1 MYRTMTMLV
10 AAALAAGGCART
22 ATVQSGGEVA
32 PAPQPTTTLP
42 TNGNEVPTGTTLQVR
57 LNQTLGTSQSRVGD
71 PFSATVTTPLSTS
84 SGEVVVPEGAVVHG
98 HVTGLHA
105 SQRAGDQ
112 AAIRLDF
119 DSLSVNGR
127 TYPFDANVTATNL
140 KTQGDTKNETL
151 KKAGVG
157 AAAGAVLGAVL
168 GKGDLGKI
176 ALGGV
181 LGAAAG
187 TAISLGAGDVQAVL
201 PSGTEMT
208 IQSTESVALR

>member
-1 MYRTMTMLV
+1 MYKTMTAIV
-10 AAALAAGGCART
+10 AAAFAASACARS

-32 PAPQPTTTLP
+32 PAPQPTTNLP
-42 TNGNEVPTGTTLQVR
+42 TSTGEVPNGSTLQVR
-57 LNQTLGTSQSRVGD
+57 LNETLGTSQSKVGD
-71 PFSATVTTPLSTS
+71 PFTATVSTPLSTS
-84 SGEVVVPEGAVVHG
+84 SGQVVVPEGAVVHG

-105 SQRAGDQ
+105 SSNAGDQ

-127 TYPFDANVTATNL
+127 SYPFDAKITATNL
-140 KTQGDTKNETL
+140 QTKGDTKNETL
-151 KKAGVG
+151 KKAGIG

-168 GKGDLGKI
+168 GEGDLGKI

-187 TAISLGAGDVQAVL
+187 TAISLGAGDVQ
-201 PSGTEMT
+201 
-208 IQSTESVALR
+208 

>member
-1 MYRTMTMLV
+1 MTAII
-10 AAALAAGGCART
+10 AAAFAAGACART

-42 TNGNEVPTGTTLQVR
+42 TNTGEVPTGSTLQVK
-57 LNQTLGTSQSRVGD
+57 LNETLGTSQNKVGD
-71 PFSATVTTPLSTS
+71 PFTATVSTPLSTS
-84 SGEVVVPEGAVVHG
+84 SGQVVVPEGAVVHG

-105 SQRAGDQ
+105 SSHAGDQ

-127 TYPFDANVTATNL
+127 SYPFDANVTATNL
-140 KTQGDTKNETL
+140 QTKGDTKNETL

-168 GKGDLGKI
+168 GSGDLGKI

-201 PSGTEMT
+201 PAGTAMT
-208 IQSTESVALR
+208 IQSTETVSLR